1 VCLYSEFIS
10 NQFKQLTDKPMKQFF
25 QSNILQ
31 KDSDTFSVEQESSL
45 KQDLFSTSESE
56 KKMQFFKEIHNTENK
71 SWYLNFFSK
80 I

>member
-1 VCLYSEFIS
+1 MCLYSEFIS